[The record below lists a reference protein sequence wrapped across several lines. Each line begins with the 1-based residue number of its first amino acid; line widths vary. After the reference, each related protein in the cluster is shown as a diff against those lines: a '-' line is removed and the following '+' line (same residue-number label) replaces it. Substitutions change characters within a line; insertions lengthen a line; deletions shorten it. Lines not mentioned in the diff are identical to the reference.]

1 MIISNTSNNTNF
13 YQTVLDFE
21 KYAKF
26 LSKNF
31 DITIQFESVKA
42 ETDGKVIYLPRLE
55 NFTTKEISM
64 LYGILLH
71 EIGHI
76 LFSSFDEKY
85 FLALKTE
92 DHAHLANSIEDARIE
107 NLLIKRFQRL
117 SKKIQLSYLKQGRLK
132 CSAEIISV

>member
-64 LYGILLH
+64 LYGIFNGFFHYGEYITSLL
-71 EIGHI
+71 EI
-76 LFSSFDEKY
+76 
-85 FLALKTE
+85 
-92 DHAHLANSIEDARIE
+92 
-107 NLLIKRFQRL
+107 Q
-117 SKKIQLSYLKQGRLK
+117 
-132 CSAEIISV
+132 